1 MELCKVSQGDIF
13 MEQKMRFG
21 FGPVGNTEK
30 NWVQLLMVVF
40 SCFQGPKK
48 NNLFVKKTFCR

>member
-1 MELCKVSQGDIF
+1 MELCKVGQVDIF
-13 MEQKMRFG
+13 MAQKMRFG

-30 NWVQLLMVVF
+30 NWGQFLMVVF

-48 NNLFVKKTFCR
+48 NSIYF